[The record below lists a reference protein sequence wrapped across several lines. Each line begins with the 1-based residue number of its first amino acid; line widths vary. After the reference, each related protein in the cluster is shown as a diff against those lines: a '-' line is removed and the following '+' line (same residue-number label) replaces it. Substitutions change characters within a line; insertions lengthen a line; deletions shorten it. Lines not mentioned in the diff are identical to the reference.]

1 MRLPLPRSLL
11 SRNIALLVALV
22 ALSQIGSLAVL
33 LHFVQR
39 PRIERASIIFADYV
53 KLLDTTLAAMPP
65 DEGRA
70 AAARLE
76 TRDTAPPEAP
86 AQTHPSLVDFFRTWQ
101 RDVFVEALQR
111 HLPPDLLVR
120 WDASRAQAEPAD
132 GEAAQERLWI
142 RLHAAGQ
149 PVWVALP
156 MTADARASGITT
168 ALILSAALALLA
180 ALTGYLLQ
188 RHINRPLRKLA
199 RAARRVSAGETP
211 PPLPTHGPTEIAQVS
226 LAFNQMTEAL
236 KQAEATRALMLAGVS
251 HDIRTPLTKLRLAIA
266 MALPRGSNDA
276 LVASSGSYLDQIDTI
291 LQQFMDYAGSGEREA
306 PQPGDLNALA
316 GQLVADFAGLGH
328 EFDFHEGEL
337 PVFAFRPIAVMRLLM
352 NLMQNAVNYGRT
364 GLTIRTWRD
373 GDAACV
379 IVADRGNGIRAEEL
393 ERLKSPFSRGANART
408 HSGGSGLGLAIVERI
423 ARLHGGSLTF
433 RDREGGGLEAV
444 VRLPLNRP
452 SSSRN
457 GAPHTARA

>member
-1 MRLPLPRSLL
+1 MRLGLPRSLL

-22 ALSQIGSLAVL
+22 ALSQLCSLSVL

-53 KLLDTTLAAMPP
+53 TLLDTTLAAMPP
-65 DEGRA
+65 AEGRA
-70 AAARLE
+70 TAARLDA
-76 TRDTAPPEAP
+76 RAAPPPDTPGE
-86 AQTHPSLVDFFRTWQ
+86 THPSLVGFFRTWQ
-101 RDVFVEALQR
+101 RDVFVESLQR
-111 HLPPDLLVR
+111 HLPADLLVR
-120 WDASRAQAEPAD
+120 WDASHDELVPAAN

-142 RLHAAGQ
+142 RVHVAGE
-149 PVWVALP
+149 PVWIALP

-168 ALILSAALALLA
+168 ALILCAALALLA

-188 RHINRPLRKLA
+188 RHLNQPLRELA
-199 RAARRVSAGETP
+199 RAARRLSAGEKP
-211 PPLPTHGPTEIAQVS
+211 PALPTDGPTEIAQVS
-226 LAFNQMTEAL
+226 HAFNQMTEAL
-236 KQAEATRALMLAGVS
+236 QQAEATRALMLAGVS

-276 LVASSGSYLDQIDTI
+276 LVASSESYLDQIDTI

-328 EFDFHEGEL
+328 EFAFDEGEL
-337 PVFAFRPIAVMRLLM
+337 PAFEFRPIAVMRLLM

-364 GLTIRTWRD
+364 GLEIRTWRD
-373 GDAACV
+373 GDTACV
-379 IVADRGNGIRAEEL
+379 AVCDRGNGIRAEEL
-393 ERLKSPFSRGANART
+393 ERLKSPFTRGANART
-408 HSGGSGLGLAIVERI
+408 HSGGSGLGLAIVDRI
-423 ARLHGGSLTF
+423 ARLHGGSLVF

-444 VRLPLNRP
+444 VRLPLNRAGTP
-452 SSSRN
+452 R
-457 GAPHTARA
+457 APRT